1 MSGTFT
7 TLCHVYGSVPD
18 KYVPIVKEGLLGEE
32 RAELCIEEYTAISH
46 SWLRL
51 LEPYI
56 QPYMADE
63 FRQ

>member
-1 MSGTFT
+1 MSGAFT
-7 TLCHVYGSVPD
+7 TLCHVYGSAPN
-18 KYVPIVKEGLLGEE
+18 KYVAIVREGLLGEE
-32 RAELCIEEYTAISH
+32 RAELCIEEYTAISRR
-46 SWLRL
+46 WLRL